1 MVMDKAEGTDQA
13 DDKRDEA
20 ELSDQTDGEGEEAE
34 ETDQTDDEREEVKGV
49 IRQTT
54 KRRRIAEMESGTR
67 NKNSQKLG
75 FDPYQIDTSSPA
87 VVRLNE
93 PLQNRLLVHRFE
105 HCRRGQQHADCAAEG
120 DAEKYP
126 KRKRGI
132 N

>member
-1 MVMDKAEGTDQA
+1 MKRKGLIRQMVMDKAEGTDQA
-13 DDKRDEA
+13 DDERDEA
-20 ELSDQTDGEGEEAE
+20 ELSDQTDGEREEGSQKWKA
-34 ETDQTDDEREEVKGV
+34 ERE
-49 IRQTT
+49 IR
-54 KRRRIAEMESGTR
+54 IH
-67 NKNSQKLG
+67 KNSE
-75 FDPYQIDTSSPA
+75 FVPYQIDTSSPA